1 MLASLFAEYIIKGKQ
16 TFENVPELLKEQVRQ
31 ILIEQGYEEL
41 ITN

>member
-1 MLASLFAEYIIKGKQ
+1 MLASLFADYIIKGKQ
-16 TFENVPELLKEQVRQ
+16 TLENVPELLKEQVIQ